1 MAVKLTGARQRKIP
15 KMIKNSLNTIPDNAV
30 LYFDNDWCAQCYG
43 ETNVVKDFTQ
53 IVGDVVPFYEIN
65 VNEKPELA
73 QKFEVWSAPSIVLI
87 KNGKKIYQFSKFL
100 DFNQFKTLFNYYFS
114 SLKSKEVKEHA
125 R

>member
-1 MAVKLTGARQRKIP
+1 
-15 KMIKNSLNTIPDNAV
+15 MIKNSLNTIPDNAV

-73 QKFEVWSAPSIVLI
+73 QNLRYGQLPA
-87 KNGKKIYQFSKFL
+87 
-100 DFNQFKTLFNYYFS
+100 LF
-114 SLKSKEVKEHA
+114 
-125 R
+125 